1 LTLLVGRQEGHIRP
15 VKNLEWWVLAWL
27 SVWSEVQTC
36 IIMTQLMPLL
46 LAVSCF
52 SKIQIGLPFWYRL
65 TRVVPEKGPLN
76 GCVCVCV
83 CCKNNIPTVC
93 YWHCL
98 HVLCGRGSMHL
109 SSVRPSVRPSYPA
122 ASTAKFPALARLA
135 DRRYHSS
142 LHDEQQPTAEF
153 ISYQKFIVRPLLRE
167 PRP

>member
-1 LTLLVGRQEGHIRP
+1 MTLLVGRQEGHIRP

-36 IIMTQLMPLL
+36 IIMTQLVPLL

-65 TRVVPEKGPLN
+65 TWVVPEKGPLN
-76 GCVCVCV
+76 GCVCACVVKTIFQRCVIGTACMYYAEEGLCICRASVC
-83 CCKNNIPTVC
+83 
-93 YWHCL
+93 L
-98 HVLCGRGSMHL
+98 
-109 SSVRPSVRPSYPA
+109 SVRPSYPA

-142 LHDEQQPTAEF
+142 LHVAQQPTAEF
-153 ISYQKFIVRPLLRE
+153 ISYQKFIVRPLLVVI
-167 PRP
+167 